1 MFICTVD
8 LLSTCLTFPS
18 PVSSGVSRHAH
29 SDGHVQASRCT
40 AQHKDVQPNSSSVAQ
55 DMSESASSSSRI
67 SFSTCQ
73 PLSRSTDKSVLWVS
87 HALMVVRA
95 ICVGLLVLYEIGIPK
110 GIRVGVPPVCAA
122 LCAEGSI
129 ACVYRSLLGFG
140 LAFIF
145 SLVTTQ
151 YLISALDGKSHEES
165 PLLKHKHE
173 GSALDLK
180 TEGFTAILSII
191 LNVFLILLIPA
202 YMCILEIRG

>member
-1 MFICTVD
+1 
-8 LLSTCLTFPS
+8 
-18 PVSSGVSRHAH
+18 
-29 SDGHVQASRCT
+29 
-40 AQHKDVQPNSSSVAQ
+40 
-55 DMSESASSSSRI
+55 MSESASSSSRI

-87 HALMVVRA
+87 HASMVVRA
-95 ICVGLLVLYEIGIPK
+95 ICVGLLGVVLYEIGIQK

-129 ACVYRSLLGFG
+129 ACVYGSFLGFG

-151 YLISALDGKSHEES
+151 YLFGELTFAPTSAEQRSSRQLDRHRRLHPHILPSTLEHDFEKARSDKASQEGQVISALDGKSHEES

>member
-1 MFICTVD
+1 MLICTVD

-29 SDGHVQASRCT
+29 SDGHVRASRCT

-73 PLSRSTDKSVLWVS
+73 PLSRSTDKSVLFALVS
-87 HALMVVRA
+87 HPSARRSAL
-95 ICVGLLVLYEIGIPK
+95 K
-110 GIRVGVPPVCAA
+110 GQSPVPSTLEHDFEKARSDKA
-122 LCAEGSI
+122 SQEGQ
-129 ACVYRSLLGFG
+129 V
-140 LAFIF
+140 
-145 SLVTTQ
+145 
-151 YLISALDGKSHEES
+151 ISALDGKSHEES